1 MFRTSGSVSCTPF
14 RPTLPTVNVRPHAV
28 RLPAARRRQQLL
40 DVALQVFGEVG
51 FHPTSMNDVADA
63 AGVTKPVLY
72 QHFRSKRDLYRE
84 VLTNVGAQLLDEI
97 TKATTAASG
106 PHEQVELGFI
116 AYFKFVEANEAA
128 FRVLFGGG
136 TRRDEE
142 FAAQVAQVEGA
153 IAEAIATLIDVEG
166 LDEAERRHLAHGLV
180 GLAEGTSRVWMAEGA
195 ERPAEEL
202 ARLVADLAWRG
213 LRGIRG
219 A

>member
-1 MFRTSGSVSCTPF
+1 MPP
-14 RPTLPTVNVRPHAV
+14 RPPAA
-28 RLPAARRRQQLL
+28 RLPAARRREQLL
-40 DVALQVFGEVG
+40 DVALAVFGEQG
-51 FHPTSMNDVADA
+51 FHPASMNDVAEA

-84 VLTNVGAQLLDEI
+84 VLTDVGGKLLDAI
-97 TKATTAASG
+97 TKATTAARS

-116 AYFKFVEANEAA
+116 AYFRFVAENEAA

-153 IAEAIATLIDVEG
+153 VAEAIATLIDVEG
-166 LDEAERRHLAHGLV
+166 LGPDQRRHLAHGLV

-195 ERPAEEL
+195 EQAPDEL

-213 LRGIRG
+213 LRGARG